1 MTKAKYTVWIKS
13 SDVVGPASIVGD
25 KAKTAWGKFVLQF
38 PQIPQAE
45 KFILQCEQF
54 CLNGRS
60 NSIVNGINPLTGAY
74 ETFGEDEDNR
84 IFPNAYVE
92 LIGFSSQSGW
102 KTTTATTQ
110 AHSMTSNLIATRFS
124 TSPLIGET
132 NGQDTNAVNPDH
144 MPSYVV
150 DRPRNGTYEV
160 HICAAPSGFIL
171 CQGGETPATDN
182 NVDLGEWL
190 LGISLTPMT
199 NDEIKDWDCR
209 S

>member
-1 MTKAKYTVWIKS
+1 MTKAKYTVWIS
-13 SDVVGPASIVGD
+13 SLDVVGPASIVGD
-25 KAKTAWGKFVLQF
+25 NAKTAWGKYVLQF

-54 CLNGRS
+54 SLNGRQS
-60 NSIVNGINPLTGAY
+60 GTVNGINPLTGDYAQS
-74 ETFGEDEDNR
+74 DESNR
-84 IFPNAYVE
+84 VFPNAYVE

-110 AHSMTSNLIATRFS
+110 AHSMTSSLIATRFS
-124 TSPLIGET
+124 TFSLMGEE
-132 NGQDTNAVNPDH
+132 NGQDANAVNPDH

-171 CQGGETPATDN
+171 CQGGENPAKDN
-182 NVDLGEWL
+182 NTDLGEWL